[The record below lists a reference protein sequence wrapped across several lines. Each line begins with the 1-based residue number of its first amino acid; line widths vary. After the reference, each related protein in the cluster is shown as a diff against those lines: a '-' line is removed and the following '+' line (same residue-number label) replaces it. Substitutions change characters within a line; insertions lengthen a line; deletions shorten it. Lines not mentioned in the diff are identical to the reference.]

1 MAKLSRT
8 VLKSVVKECLV
19 EILNEGILNE
29 EGTSRSM
36 ISESRSTRPRK
47 SSSSL
52 SGVARLSSS
61 RDSSHQRP
69 ALDSVS
75 YNSNEN
81 TTINE
86 KFEKN
91 IDNVVKNLTSDPVLS
106 SIFQDTARTTLQE
119 QRSSSDS
126 GNSPVPHERAM
137 LTQGDTAAKVA
148 ASSDPM
154 EMFAGASDRWASLAF
169 ESPIRK

>member
-36 ISESRSTRPRK
+36 ISESRPRK

-52 SGVARLSSS
+52 SGVARSSSS

-81 TTINE
+81 ITINE